1 MHARDRHQ
9 RAVVGPRR
17 LILVVEAAEMNA
29 LACVMYLCWIAAAHL
44 PVHLPFSNLL
54 DTPRNLECPREARPE
69 VPCVVVFD
77 LETTGLGLETTVLN
91 KDRDRTVEITAVN
104 LS

>member
-1 MHARDRHQ
+1 MLL
-9 RAVVGPRR
+9 P
-17 LILVVEAAEMNA
+17 
-29 LACVMYLCWIAAAHL
+29 CVMYLCWIAAAHL

-77 LETTGLGLETTVLN
+77 LETTGLN
-91 KDRDRTVEITAVN
+91 KDRNRIIEIAAV
-104 LS
+104 SFF